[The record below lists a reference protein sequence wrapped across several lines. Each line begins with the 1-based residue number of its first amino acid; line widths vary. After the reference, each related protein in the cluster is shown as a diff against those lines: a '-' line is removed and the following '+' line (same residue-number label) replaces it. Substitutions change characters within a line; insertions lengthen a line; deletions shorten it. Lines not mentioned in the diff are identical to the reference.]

1 MWQERDAKRKK
12 ISPAEALK
20 KIQHYCA
27 YQERSHREVR
37 NKLFEYGLF
46 ENEVDEITSRLI
58 ADGFLNEER
67 FAKAFA
73 GGKFRIKKWGKIKI
87 ERELEMLGVSKR
99 NIATGLKEI
108 DEDDYRKTLLSL
120 LEKKS
125 MHDIG
130 KDVFEQ
136 KNKLGR
142 YAISKGYEPELV
154 WETLKNN
161 SNAAFLKSL

>member
-1 MWQERDAKRKK
+1 MWRENEAKKK
-12 ISPAEALK
+12 RLSPSEAVK

-46 ENEVDEITSRLI
+46 ENEVDEIISSLI

-99 NIATGLKEI
+99 NIAKGLQEI
-108 DEDDYRKTLLSL
+108 DEHDYAKILRTLLKKKSSL
-120 LEKKS
+120 LSEQNSFKR
-125 MHDIG
+125 
-130 KDVFEQ
+130 KD
-136 KNKLGR
+136 KLAH
-142 YAISKGYEPELV
+142 YAIAKGYEPEVV
-154 WETLKNN
+154 WKI
-161 SNAAFLKSL
+161 LKSAN

>member
-1 MWQERDAKRKK
+1 MWGESGKKRKR
-12 ISPAEALK
+12 ISPAEAVK
-20 KIQHYCA
+20 KIQYYCA

-37 NKLFEYGLF
+37 NKLFDYGLF
-46 ENEVDEITSRLI
+46 ESEVDEITSKLI

-108 DEDDYRKTLLSL
+108 YEDDYRKALISL

-125 MHDIG
+125 TQLTDDEG
-130 KDVFEQ
+130 YQLKD
-136 KNKLGR
+136 KLGR
-142 YAISKGYEPELV
+142 YVIAKGYEPAMV
-154 WETLKNN
+154 WEI
-161 SNAAFLKSL
+161 LKSWPN